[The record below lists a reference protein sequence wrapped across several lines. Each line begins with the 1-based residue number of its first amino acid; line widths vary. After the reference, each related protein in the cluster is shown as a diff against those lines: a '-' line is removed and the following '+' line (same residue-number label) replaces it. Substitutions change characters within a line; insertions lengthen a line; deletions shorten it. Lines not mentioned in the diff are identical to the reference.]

1 MRITD
6 VRLEKVR
13 IELVKPFRIAI
24 GVIEDFYTM
33 LVQVYTDEGICG
45 LGEGSPME
53 IITGETIET
62 TLAAAEEIKRLVM
75 GRDPRDLAGLHAL
88 MDPAFPRN
96 PSARAAF
103 DLAFYDICARS
114 ENLPFTSTCRLSAVP
129 SKTMSLWL

>member
-62 TLAAAEEIKRLVM
+62 TLAAAEEVKRLVM
-75 GRDPRDLAGLHAL
+75 GRDPRSGGAACPDGPGLS
-88 MDPAFPRN
+88 PQ

-103 DLAFYDICARS
+103 DLAFTIFAPAARTC
-114 ENLPFTSTCRLSAVP
+114 PFTSTCRLSAVP

>member
-24 GVIEDFYTM
+24 GVIEDFTPCWSRCTPM
-33 LVQVYTDEGICG
+33 RICG
-45 LGEGSPME
+45 LGRARPWRSSPARPSKQPWLR
-53 IITGETIET
+53 G
-62 TLAAAEEIKRLVM
+62 EIKRLVM
-75 GRDPRDLAGLHAL
+75 VEIPGSGGAHAL
-88 MDPAFPRN
+88 MDPAFPN

-103 DLAFYDICARS
+103 DLAFTIFAPAA
-114 ENLPFTSTCRLSAVP
+114 NLPLYKYLQVSAVP